1 MEKRIQART
10 NNYLIDS
17 LVRREPFG
25 YGFIEERHFNS
36 EYIYVALDLYGMVY
50 EINPAMAK
58 VGPAIY
64 RDEAR
69 GSCDKVPMMYV
80 RASGVKF
87 LYRSKQLRPGRANSR
102 QQFTEAN
109 RQLEEQMVREYVQW
123 RNGIYLPPAPSKRVG
138 AHMCKDDG
146 GIRTE

>member
-1 MEKRIQART
+1 MQLFEGDCLEVMKQ
-10 NNYLIDS
+10 
-17 LVRREPFG
+17 
-25 YGFIEERHFNS
+25 
-36 EYIYVALDLYGMVY
+36 
-50 EINPAMAK
+50 
-58 VGPAIY
+58 
-64 RDEAR
+64 
-69 GSCDKVPMMYV
+69 
-80 RASGVKF
+80 